1 MGTSKIPSRSALQ
14 STVLHPNWAALFS
27 FAFLLVGELMRK
39 FKNKSLRNFG
49 KLIFIIISLLAY
61 GQASAACNLSFS
73 TTVGGQVTKSG
84 GEYKYTFSATD
95 YANCDPG
102 GKTDGTG
109 SSLGIYVDAIGNQNS
124 AGNKTFPSS
133 SAHGTNNVY
142 IMSIGGSTGPTNID
156 AFYYTPPNGYSG
168 PDSFTFYD
176 FNGSP
181 YTVNVTVVAPAPGS
195 PTGVTATAGNAQ
207 ASVAFTAPASDGGS
221 TILDYTVTSSP
232 GGFTA
237 TGAGSPLVVTGLTNG
252 TPYTFTATARN
263 ANGSSAASTA
273 SSAVTPKA
281 TQTITFNTPGAQTF
295 GTTPTLTATASSGLT
310 PTFTSTTTGVCTITS
325 GGVLTFVTVGSCTIN
340 ADQAGNT
347 TYSAAA
353 TVPQTF
359 AVNAIAPGAPTGATG
374 TPGDTQ
380 VSVAFTAPA
389 SNGGSAILDYTVT
402 ASPGGATVTGAA
414 SPLNVTGLLNGTAY
428 TFTVTARNSAGS
440 GSAST
445 ASTAV
450 TPKAAQTITFN
461 PPGAQTFGTTPTL
474 TAIASSTLPVTF
486 TSTTTG
492 VCTVTSGGALTFVT
506 AGSCTINAD
515 QAGNAAFSAATTVPQ
530 TFTVNA
536 IVPGAPTAAVGTPGD
551 TQVSV
556 AFTAPASNGGSAIL
570 DYTVTASPGGA
581 TVTGAASPLNVTG
594 LLNGTAYTFTVT
606 ARNSAGSGS
615 ASTASTAVTPKAAQ
629 TITFNPPGAQTFGTT
644 PTLTA
649 TASSTLPVTFTSIT
663 TGVCTVTSGGAL
675 TFVTAG
681 SCTINADQ
689 AGNGTYL
696 AATTVG
702 RTFAVN
708 ATVPGAPTGAVGTA
722 GGGQVSVAFT
732 APAYNGGSAI
742 TGYTVTASP
751 GGANVSGATSPL
763 VVTGLTNGTPYTF
776 TVTATNLAGTGAAST
791 ASTAVTPKAT
801 QTITFNPPGDQAFG
815 TTPTLS
821 ATASSGLTPIFTSTT
836 TGVCTITSG
845 GALTF
850 VTTGTCTI
858 NADQA
863 GDGTYGA
870 ATTISRTFAVNP
882 VVPGAP
888 TGVVGTAATGQ
899 VSVAFTAPASNG
911 GSTITGYTVTA
922 SPGGATVSGATS
934 PLVVTGLTNGTPYTF
949 TVTAT
954 NLAGTGTASLASTA
968 VTPQLLTVSGTVPGM
983 AGPATATL
991 SGGGAS
997 CTLNPTSGFA
1007 SLSNPAPAGKTMP
1020 YGEYAFQS
1028 TSCVGTV
1035 TMEITYPQALPAGMQ
1050 FWKYGPP
1057 TAAVGGVVA
1066 ASTWFQFGG
1075 VTLSGDRKT
1084 VTYSITDNGVGD
1096 SDATV
1101 GSISDPFA
1109 PVVGPVASD
1118 AVGIPVDAPWAL
1130 GLLSAMLGFMGWR
1143 RQQRL
1148 ARK

>member
-1 MGTSKIPSRSALQ
+1 MFAPKFPRRDIFTKILPDPEWV
-14 STVLHPNWAALFS
+14 TLFS
-27 FAFLLVGELMRK
+27 FALLKSRQLVKHFRNQMLRSLGKLLLVL
-39 FKNKSLRNFG
+39 L
-49 KLIFIIISLLAY
+49 SLLAY

-84 GEYKYTFSATD
+84 SEYKYTFSTTD

-124 AGNKTFPSS
+124 FDNKTFPSS
-133 SAHGTNNVY
+133 SAKGTNNVY

-181 YTVNVTVVAPAPGS
+181 YTVNVTVVAPVPGAPTGLTATPGS
-195 PTGVTATAGNAQ
+195 GQ
-207 ASVAFTAPASDGGS
+207 ASISFTAPASDGGS
-221 TILDYTVTSSP
+221 AILDYTVTSSP

-237 TGAGSPLVVTGLTNG
+237 TGAGSPLTVTGLTNG
-252 TPYTFTATARN
+252 TAYTFTVTARN
-263 ANGSSAASTA
+263 ANGSGAASTA
-273 SSAVTPKA
+273 SSSVTPKA
-281 TQTITFNTPGAQTF
+281 TQTITFNPPGAQTF

-310 PTFTSTTTGVCTITS
+310 PIFTSTTTGVCTITS
-325 GGVLTFVTVGSCTIN
+325 GGALTFVTAGSCTIN
-340 ADQAGNT
+340 ADQAGNA

-359 AVNAIAPGAPTGATG
+359 TVNAIAPGAPTGAVG
-374 TPGDTQ
+374 TSGDTQ

-402 ASPGGATVTGAA
+402 ASPGGATATGAA
-414 SPLNVTGLLNGTAY
+414 SPLNVTGLTNGTAY

-445 ASTAV
+445 ASSAV
-450 TPKAAQTITFN
+450 TPKA
-461 PPGAQTFGTTPTL
+461 P
-474 TAIASSTLPVTF
+474 
-486 TSTTTG
+486 
-492 VCTVTSGGALTFVT
+492 
-506 AGSCTINAD
+506 
-515 QAGNAAFSAATTVPQ
+515 
-530 TFTVNA
+530 
-536 IVPGAPTAAVGTPGD
+536 
-551 TQVSV
+551 
-556 AFTAPASNGGSAIL
+556 
-570 DYTVTASPGGA
+570 
-581 TVTGAASPLNVTG
+581 
-594 LLNGTAYTFTVT
+594 
-606 ARNSAGSGS
+606 
-615 ASTASTAVTPKAAQ
+615 Q

-649 TASSTLPVTFTSIT
+649 TASSTLPVTFTST
-663 TGVCTVTSGGAL
+663 TAGVCTVTSGGAL

-751 GGANVSGATSPL
+751 GGANASGATSPL

-791 ASTAVTPKAT
+791 ASTAVTPKAA
-801 QTITFNPPGDQAFG
+801 QTITFNPPGAQAFG

-821 ATASSGLTPIFTSTT
+821 ATASSGLIPTFTSTT

-863 GDGTYGA
+863 GDGTYGV

-888 TGVVGTAATGQ
+888 TGAVGTAGAAQ
-899 VSVAFTAPASNG
+899 VSVAFTAPVFNG
-911 GSTITGYTVTA
+911 GSAITGYTVTA

-954 NLAGTGTASLASTA
+954 NLAGTGAASTASTA
-968 VTPQLLTVSGTVPGM
+968 VTPKAPQIITFGNPGTQILGAPLTLTATASSGLTVTFTSSTPGVCSVTPGGVVTSTLTGTCAVDADQTGNTTYLAAAKISQSFTVNPPPSGVLTFATPSSTSVLLGSTLTNPATSTLTGGSYGAISYSSSNTAVATVSAAGVVMPVSAGTSTIT
-983 AGPATATL
+983 ATQAAVAGVNAQATQTYTLTVIPSSYSGPALQGVGNASI
-991 SGGGAS
+991 SGAGSSS
-997 CTLNPTSGFA
+997 CGFA
-1007 SLSNPAPAGKTMP
+1007 SAQFTPSSAVGTLPPGTSAAQS
-1020 YGEYAFQS
+1020 AFQFDS
-1028 TSCVGTV
+1028 TNCGVGGLVTITV
-1035 TMEITYPQALPAGMQ
+1035 TYPQPLPLGAMIY
-1050 FWKYGPP
+1050 KYGPQTP
-1057 TAAVGGVVA
+1057 GAVT
-1066 ASTWFQFGG
+1066 SSWFLLAGAI
-1075 VTLSGDRKT
+1075 LSADRKT
-1084 VTYSITDNGVGD
+1084 ITYTITDNGAGD
-1096 SDATV
+1096 SNPAAGVITDPIV
-1101 GSISDPFA
+1101 PLVPFA
-1109 PVVGPVASD
+1109 VGATS
-1118 AVGIPVDAPWAL
+1118 IPTL
-1130 GLLSAMLGFMGWR
+1130 NEYGLMLLACLTGVFGLWSQR
-1143 RQQRL
+1143 RRGSQP
-1148 ARK
+1148 AHK